1 MEKYVYDE
9 NNGLWYELQGDYYI
23 PCLTLPTEEEK
34 PIGIWGQRHLRYI
47 KQECKALYTELLTS
61 GRLNAYLANIN
72 EQAENMFFE
81 LVKQMTAQEGITEKL
96 KAQDQMLWVQR
107 MNNIR
112 AKAMEIVNH
121 ELIYA

>member
-1 MEKYVYDE
+1 
-9 NNGLWYELQGDYYI
+9 
-23 PCLTLPTEEEK
+23 
-34 PIGIWGQRHLRYI
+34 
-47 KQECKALYTELLTS
+47 
-61 GRLNAYLANIN
+61 
-72 EQAENMFFE
+72 MFFE